1 MTINFELILTAG
13 FALTGVFWLA
23 NRWVFKHRDG
33 PIEFMA
39 SLAAVLGI
47 VLILRTFI
55 FEPFQIPTK
64 SMVPTLRVGDF
75 ILVSKSAYGLRLP
88 VIRSKIFDLGS
99 PERGDVVVFFPPHE
113 ERYFIK
119 RLVGL
124 PGDEVRVVAGVVYI
138 NGEKMPQ
145 AALDDTPD
153 DDRLVI
159 MREQLMGTQHITLD
173 LVPNGLGDN
182 TGVYRVPEGHYFMMG
197 DNRDNSSDSRVPSSV
212 GYVPLENFVGK
223 AQIIFFSTD
232 GSARIWEFWRWF
244 GAARYERMFDGLN

>member
-55 FEPFQIPTK
+55 FEPFQIPSK

-145 AALDDTPD
+145 AALDDPPD
-153 DDRLVI
+153 DDRSVI
-159 MREQLMGTQHITLD
+159 MREQLKGTSHQIQKRLSPTRLS
-173 LVPNGLGDN
+173 LNFTAV
-182 TGVYRVPEGHYFMMG
+182 VPEGHYFMMG
-197 DNRDNSSDSRVPSSV
+197 DNRDNSSDSRVWGP
-212 GYVPLENFVGK
+212 VPADRIVGK
-223 AQIIFFSTD
+223 AFARWLFWDEFLSIPNFSRA
-232 GSARIWEFWRWF
+232 GWIE
-244 GAARYERMFDGLN
+244 

>member
-55 FEPFQIPTK
+55 FEPFQIPSK

-153 DDRLVI
+153 DDRSVI
-159 MREQLMGTQHITLD
+159 MREQLKGTSHQIQKRLSPTRLS
-173 LVPNGLGDN
+173 LNFTAV
-182 TGVYRVPEGHYFMMG
+182 VPEGHYFMMG
-197 DNRDNSSDSRVPSSV
+197 DNRDNSSDSRVWGP
-212 GYVPLENFVGK
+212 VPADRIVGK
-223 AQIIFFSTD
+223 AFARWLFWDEYLSIPNFSRA
-232 GSARIWEFWRWF
+232 GWIE
-244 GAARYERMFDGLN
+244 

>member
-13 FALTGVFWLA
+13 FALTAVFWLA
-23 NRWVFKHRDG
+23 NRWVFKHREG

-47 VLILRTFI
+47 VLILRSFI
-55 FEPFQIPTK
+55 FEPFQIPSK

-88 VIRSKIFDLGS
+88 VVRYKIFDLGS

-145 AALDDTPD
+145 MAIDDTPD
-153 DDRLVI
+153 DDRSVI
-159 MREQLMGTQHITLD
+159 MREQLKGTSHQIQKRLSPTRLS
-173 LVPNGLGDN
+173 LNFTAV
-182 TGVYRVPEGHYFMMG
+182 VPEGHYFMMG
-197 DNRDNSSDSRVPSSV
+197 DNRDNSSDSRVWGP
-212 GYVPLENFVGK
+212 VPADRIVGK
-223 AQIIFFSTD
+223 AF
-232 GSARIWEFWRWF
+232 ARWLFWDEFLSIPNF
-244 GAARYERMFDGLN
+244 ARAGWID